1 MNVRILLTFK
11 FLGKP
16 LRQLDTSLQTS
27 HRDESETPLSDNQIQ
42 SSSLRPNNEESS
54 STWSRL
60 SSPES
65 SSSYNH
71 HTTNSE
77 PNSYSTQETSIKDLK
92 VAVENIQKLFSIH
105 LMEQQQ
111 QQEDSDET

>member
-1 MNVRILLTFK
+1 MNVRILLTFT

-27 HRDESETPLSDNQIQ
+27 HKDESENPLSDNQTQI
-42 SSSLRPNNEESS
+42 SSLRPNNEESS
-54 STWSRL
+54 STSSRL
-60 SSPES
+60 GSRES

-111 QQEDSDET
+111 QEDSDET